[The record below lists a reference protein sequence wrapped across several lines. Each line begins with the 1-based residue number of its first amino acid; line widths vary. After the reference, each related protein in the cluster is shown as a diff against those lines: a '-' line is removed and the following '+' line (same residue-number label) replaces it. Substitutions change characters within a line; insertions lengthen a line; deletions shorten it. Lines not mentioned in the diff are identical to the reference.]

1 MIKMNRVRK
10 GVFLIPNLFTTGNL
24 FSGFYAIISV
34 FNAEY
39 LMAAYAILVAN
50 IFDSLDGKVARLAK
64 ATSRFG
70 TEYDSLADL
79 ISFGLA
85 PGLLIY
91 SWALHSYNRLG
102 WIAAFLFVVCGA
114 LRLAR
119 FNVQASTSDPRY
131 FNGLPIP
138 AAATTIAMMV
148 ILDSHILRLGA
159 EVRPV
164 LILIMTYLLAFL
176 MVSNIKYRS
185 FKDANFKSKRSF
197 QYLVWAVLIFGVIAL
212 EPQIMIFS
220 IVVLYALSGPV
231 AGPLKAIFSKTVKQ
245 KEEVETEEEFDEI
258 DEEDDGVAP
267 HHPHR

>member
-1 MIKMNRVRK
+1 MIKMTKVKQK
-10 GVFLIPNLFTTGNL
+10 GVYLIPNLFTTGNI
-24 FSGFYAIISV
+24 FSGFYAIISI

-39 LMAAYAILVAN
+39 LMAAYAILAAT
-50 IFDSLDGKVARLAK
+50 IFDTLDGKAARLAN

-119 FNVQASTSDPRY
+119 FNVQSTVSDPRY
-131 FNGLPIP
+131 FTGLPIP
-138 AAATTIAMMV
+138 AAASTVAMMV
-148 ILDSHILRLGA
+148 ILDNHILRLGS
-159 EVRPV
+159 EVKPV
-164 LILIMTYLLAFL
+164 LILVMTYALAFL

-185 FKDANFKSKRSF
+185 FKDINLNSKRSF
-197 QYLVWAVLIFGVIAL
+197 QYLVWAILIFVVIVL
-212 EPQIMIFS
+212 EPHIMLFS
-220 IVVLYALSGPV
+220 IVVLYALSGPISRPFRAV
-231 AGPLKAIFSKTVKQ
+231 FSRASTK
-245 KEEVETEEEFDEI
+245 KEEIDSDEEFDDF
-258 DEEDDGVAP
+258 DEEQI

>member
-1 MIKMNRVRK
+1 MIKMNKVRQK
-10 GVFLIPNLFTTGNL
+10 GVYLIPNLFTTGNL

-34 FNAEY
+34 FNADY
-39 LMAAYAILVAN
+39 LLAAYAILAATV
-50 IFDSLDGKVARLAK
+50 FDSLDGKVARLAN

-119 FNVQASTSDPRY
+119 FNVQSVSQDPRY
-131 FNGLPIP
+131 FTGLPIP
-138 AAATTIAMMV
+138 AAAITVAMTV
-148 ILDSHILRLGA
+148 IVDNHIIRLGS
-159 EVRPV
+159 EVKPV
-164 LILIMTYLLAFL
+164 LILIMTYALAFL
-176 MVSNIKYRS
+176 MVSTIKYRS
-185 FKDANFKSKRSF
+185 FKDLNFKSRRSF

-212 EPQIMIFS
+212 EPVIMLFS
-220 IVVLYALSGPV
+220 LIVLYALSGPV
-231 AGPLKAIFSKTVKQ
+231 ARPFRAIFSKKQ
-245 KEEVETEEEFDEI
+245 KEEIDTDEEFD
-258 DEEDDGVAP
+258 DLEEDEGLSS
-267 HHPHR
+267 HPPRR

>member
-1 MIKMNRVRK
+1 MIKMTKVRQK

-24 FSGFYAIISV
+24 FSGFYAIISI

-39 LMAAYAILVAN
+39 LMASYAILAATV
-50 IFDSLDGKVARLAK
+50 FDSLDGKAARLAN

-119 FNVQASTSDPRY
+119 FNVQAAASDPRY
-131 FNGLPIP
+131 FTGLPIP
-138 AAATTIAMMV
+138 AAASTVALMV
-148 ILDSHILRLGA
+148 ILDNHILRLGS
-159 EVRPV
+159 EVKPV
-164 LILIMTYLLAFL
+164 LILVMTYSLAFL

-185 FKDANFKSKRSF
+185 FKDINFNSKRSF
-197 QYLVWAVLIFGVIAL
+197 QYLVWAILIFVVIAL
-212 EPQIMIFS
+212 EPPVMLFLII
-220 IVVLYALSGPV
+220 VLYALSGPI
-231 AGPLKAIFSKTVKQ
+231 GRPIMAIFSKASRK
-245 KEEVETEEEFDEI
+245 KEENELDEEFDDL
-258 DEEDDGVAP
+258 DEEEGFQ
-267 HHPHR
+267 HPHR